1 MKKTVA
7 FLVIILV
14 VVGIIAIKNSH
25 DKKVAKEQREEQW
38 KESQNRAI
46 ERAKADRE
54 ERYKEYKTL
63 LEIIAEYAGLEK
75 GLTTEAIL
83 SAKPREKYAK
93 ELLGSEINLYV
104 ILYDI
109 KQENSRRVI
118 DFWGEVRPRMTEYY
132 QKYNPQDIIFKFY
145 DDKKI
150 ITDVTKGTRLDI
162 KAKITRAVLRGDI
175 MYMDFE
181 IIGLITDYSQSSRYY
196 STTTN
201 DGTSYVELNDGRD
214 IIVDDR
220 FNNLSYE
227 QGMRW

>member
-1 MKKTVA
+1 MKKTVT

-25 DKKVAKEQREEQW
+25 DKKVAKEQQREAEY
-38 KESQNRAI
+38 R
-46 ERAKADRE
+46 ERAERAEVDRKAEADR
-54 ERYKEYKTL
+54 KEYKTL
-63 LEIIAEYAGLEK
+63 LEIIAEYASLEK

-118 DFWGEVRPRMTEYY
+118 DFWGEVRPRE
-132 QKYNPQDIIFKFY
+132 KYNPQDIIFKFY

-162 KAKITRAVLRGDI
+162 KAKVTRAVLRGDI

-181 IIGLITDYSQSSRYY
+181 IIGLITDYSKY
-196 STTTN
+196 SHYFSTLYSN
-201 DGTSYVELNDGRD
+201 ASYVKLNDGRD
-214 IIVDDR
+214 IIVDTRLDR
-220 FNNLSYE
+220 RSYE